1 VKLLIL
7 SDLHAEFETFK
18 VAKELDY
25 DVAVLAGDI
34 VAPGRVAARW
44 LRNPAR
50 FGNKPI
56 VQIAG
61 NHEYYESVL
70 DQELLE
76 MRRQAKEHDI
86 QFLDCDEVV
95 IAGVRFLGCTLWTD
109 FRLRIDNPGF
119 AGQPVRLL
127 SDRDRSM
134 TECSRCL
141 ADYSAIRIDD
151 PLTSNSRGTRRL
163 VPMDTLQIHRRHRSW
178 LRKKLAEPFDGP
190 TVVVTHHAPHRK
202 SLAPRFAEDW
212 ASGGFV
218 NEMLPEL
225 FEVPALWVHGHTHN
239 SFDYE
244 IGACRVVCNPRGY
257 LMNRQG
263 EFENKNFNPGLVVDL

>member
-1 VKLLIL
+1 MKLLIL
-7 SDLHAEFETFK
+7 SDLHAEFETFE
-18 VAKELDY
+18 VAKDLDY

-76 MRRQAKEHDI
+76 MRRQAKDHNI

-95 IAGVRFLGCTLWTD
+95 IAGMRFLGCTLWTD

-134 TECSRCL
+134 TECSRRL

-163 VPMDTLQIHRRHRSW
+163 VPMETLQIHRRHRSW

-202 SLAPRFAEDW
+202 SLEPRFAEDW

-218 NEMLPEL
+218 NEMLLEF
-225 FEVPALWVHGHTHN
+225 FEVPSLWVHGHTHD
-239 SFDYE
+239 SFDYRV
-244 IGACRVVCNPRGY
+244 GACRVVCNPRGY
-257 LMNRQG
+257 LSRHG
-263 EFENKNFNPGLVVDL
+263 EFENKQFNPELVVKL

>member
-7 SDLHAEFETFK
+7 SDLHAEFETFE
-18 VAKELDY
+18 VAKDLDY

-76 MRRQAKEHDI
+76 MRRQAKDHNI

-95 IAGVRFLGCTLWTD
+95 IAGMRFLGCTLWTD

-134 TECSRCL
+134 TECSRRL

-163 VPMDTLQIHRRHRSW
+163 VPMETLQIHRRHRSW

-202 SLAPRFAEDW
+202 SLEPRFAEDW

-218 NEMLPEL
+218 NEMLLEF
-225 FEVPALWVHGHTHN
+225 FEVPSLWVHGHTHD
-239 SFDYE
+239 SFDYRV
-244 IGACRVVCNPRGY
+244 GACRVVCNPRGY
-257 LMNRQG
+257 LSRHG
-263 EFENKNFNPGLVVDL
+263 EFENKQFNPELVVKL